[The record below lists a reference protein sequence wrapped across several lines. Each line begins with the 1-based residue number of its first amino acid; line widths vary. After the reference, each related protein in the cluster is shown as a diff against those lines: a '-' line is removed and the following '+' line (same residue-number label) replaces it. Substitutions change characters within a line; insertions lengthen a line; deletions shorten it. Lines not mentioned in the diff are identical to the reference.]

1 MISLLAH
8 KCQGISIFSV
18 LKGMENLPHFVIDIF
33 LNTENLHLECS
44 CEKEAEEC
52 FQNSLAVTERVKT
65 LMPQFH
71 TRAMHKAM
79 FEQFGRVS
87 PGVKPAVL

>member
-1 MISLLAH
+1 
-8 KCQGISIFSV
+8 
-18 LKGMENLPHFVIDIF
+18 MENLPHFVIDIF
-33 LNTENLHLECS
+33 LWKQHRKFAFYLECS

-52 FQNSLAVTERVKT
+52 FQNSLAVIERVKT
-65 LMPQFH
+65 LLPQFH